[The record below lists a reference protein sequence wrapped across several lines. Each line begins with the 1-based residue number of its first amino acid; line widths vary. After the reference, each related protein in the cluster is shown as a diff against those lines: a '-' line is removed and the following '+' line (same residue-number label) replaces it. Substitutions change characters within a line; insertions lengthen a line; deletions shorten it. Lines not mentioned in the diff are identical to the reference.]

1 MDLSE
6 KIKLKLRKWSEDYC
20 RQNELFLVDVTV
32 IGLKYNV
39 YADCMTNITIQEC
52 ARLNRHLQEKLD
64 ADSEVPEIYTLDVS
78 SPGMSNSLKLPIQYQ
93 KRMDKNLKITKT
105 DGVDIEGKIV
115 HVDDEGVEVEVTI
128 PMNKKLKQPER
139 IEKYSLKY
147 NEIKKAL
154 IPIKF
159 NKK

>member
-1 MDLSE
+1 
-6 KIKLKLRKWSEDYC
+6 
-20 RQNELFLVDVTV
+20 VTV

-39 YADCMTNITIQEC
+39 YADGMTNITIQEC

-64 ADSEVPEIYTLDVS
+64 ADSEVPEVYTLDVS
-78 SPGMSNSLKLPIQYQ
+78 SPGMSNSLKLPIQYK
-93 KRMDKNLKITKT
+93 KRLDKNLKITKT
-105 DGVDIEGKIV
+105 DGVDIEGKII

>member
-20 RQNELFLVDVTV
+20 RENELFLVDVTV

-64 ADSEVPEIYTLDVS
+64 ADSEVPEVYTLDVS

-93 KRMDKNLKITKT
+93 KRLNKDLKITKT